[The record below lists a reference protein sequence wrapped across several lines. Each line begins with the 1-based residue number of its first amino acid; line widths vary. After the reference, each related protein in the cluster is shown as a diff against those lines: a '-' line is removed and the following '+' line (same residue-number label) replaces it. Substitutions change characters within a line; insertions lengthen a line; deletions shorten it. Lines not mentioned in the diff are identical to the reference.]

1 MASPGTFPD
10 PDSGGARRWLPLAIG
25 VVVVLGI
32 AWFLYG
38 QLTATTGVKV
48 EAPSPLAI
56 QMVPPPPP
64 PPPPPPVQH
73 PPEPQDKPNPMPNP
87 VPNPVEQKSAPAP
100 VSINGPAQA
109 GSDAFGLQSG
119 NGGGQGGTG
128 TCTGSFCGGGAG
140 GPPMSEQF
148 YTRYIDGLLTEKFAA
163 DKRLNR
169 QAFGMDVSITVSPTG
184 RITLASVV
192 KSSGRS
198 DRDQLV
204 KEILLSISD
213 LDPPPAGMRFP
224 QRFRVKGKRPV

>member
-1 MASPGTFPD
+1 
-10 PDSGGARRWLPLAIG
+10 
-25 VVVVLGI
+25 
-32 AWFLYG
+32 
-38 QLTATTGVKV
+38 
-48 EAPSPLAI
+48 
-56 QMVPPPPP
+56 
-64 PPPPPPVQH
+64 
-73 PPEPQDKPNPMPNP
+73 
-87 VPNPVEQKSAPAP
+87 
-100 VSINGPAQA
+100 
-109 GSDAFGLQSG
+109 
-119 NGGGQGGTG
+119 
-128 TCTGSFCGGGAG
+128 
-140 GPPMSEQF
+140 MSEQF

>member
-87 VPNPVEQKSAPAP
+87 VRSMARHKRGPTHSVCNRGMAAGRAAREPAPA
-100 VSINGPAQA
+100 A
-109 GSDAFGLQSG
+109 
-119 NGGGQGGTG
+119 
-128 TCTGSFCGGGAG
+128 
-140 GPPMSEQF
+140 
-148 YTRYIDGLLTEKFAA
+148 FAA
-163 DKRLNR
+163 G
-169 QAFGMDVSITVSPTG
+169 A
-184 RITLASVV
+184 
-192 KSSGRS
+192 
-198 DRDQLV
+198 
-204 KEILLSISD
+204 
-213 LDPPPAGMRFP
+213 PAAR
-224 QRFRVKGKRPV
+224 R